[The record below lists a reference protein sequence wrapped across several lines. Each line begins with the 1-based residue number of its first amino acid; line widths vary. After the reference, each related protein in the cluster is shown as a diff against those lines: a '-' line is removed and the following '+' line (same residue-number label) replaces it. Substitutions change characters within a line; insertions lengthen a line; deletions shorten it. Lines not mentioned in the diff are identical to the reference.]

1 MTMNVRIDAIMVRI
15 RIATMW
21 VQATDMSTT
30 DMSSRATKNCNA
42 ERDVQRRI
50 NVGRNRFLVK

>member
-1 MTMNVRIDAIMVRI
+1 MAMNVRIDAIIVRI

-21 VQATDMSTT
+21 VQAT

-50 NVGRNRFLVK
+50 NVGRNRFLNRFLVK